1 MKKIVTFGETM
12 VQYNAK
18 YTGPLDKKNQHYED
32 CAGAESNFLVNLMKF
47 GLEDIKCT
55 WISRLGQDQ
64 AGQLIADTLSKNI
77 DIVAKMYTNQ
87 KTGLSYLNHLSDGSH
102 LKTYYRKGSAASRIQ
117 FTDIEPHLTEVE
129 FLHLTGITP
138 ALSPRAL
145 STTLRT
151 LEYCKTQSI
160 PICLDINY
168 REQLWDP
175 ITARNVLEKIIPFA
189 SILKLGFDEANTIW
203 ETQKTPTDHFT
214 YFNQI
219 INGLIIITNDSNGS
233 FISDG
238 SQIIQMEGFKVEV
251 IDPVGAGDAFLAG
264 FIGQLY
270 RHTTIKKFFTLSKEQ
285 KTQLLK
291 ECLKIGNVCGALTC
305 TQYGDTQAMPNI
317 KEIEKFLKINS
328 FNKFS
333 N

>member
-18 YTGPLDKKNQHYED
+18 YTGPLEKKNQHYED

-145 STTLRT
+145 STTL
-151 LEYCKTQSI
+151 
-160 PICLDINY
+160 
-168 REQLWDP
+168 
-175 ITARNVLEKIIPFA
+175 
-189 SILKLGFDEANTIW
+189 
-203 ETQKTPTDHFT
+203 
-214 YFNQI
+214 
-219 INGLIIITNDSNGS
+219 
-233 FISDG
+233 
-238 SQIIQMEGFKVEV
+238 
-251 IDPVGAGDAFLAG
+251 
-264 FIGQLY
+264 
-270 RHTTIKKFFTLSKEQ
+270 LSH
-285 KTQLLK
+285 
-291 ECLKIGNVCGALTC
+291 IH
-305 TQYGDTQAMPNI
+305 I
-317 KEIEKFLKINS
+317 
-328 FNKFS
+328 
-333 N
+333 